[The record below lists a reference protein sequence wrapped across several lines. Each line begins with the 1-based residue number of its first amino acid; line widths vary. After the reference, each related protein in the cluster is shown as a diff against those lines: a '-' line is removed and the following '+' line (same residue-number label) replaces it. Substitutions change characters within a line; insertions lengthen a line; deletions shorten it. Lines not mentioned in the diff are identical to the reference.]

1 MHRFVLVA
9 ATGVAAIVLAS
20 ASAQA
25 ADSRSLS
32 TTSSE
37 PTISNLPKSGTL
49 RAETD
54 ITATPAAIPAPPPAP
69 SPDTPRYAPPPA
81 EPKAIEAPK
90 PVDTTRNT
98 EPVTTAPPP
107 RYSTRPAAV
116 ETTPP
121 PAATPYRQPPRQ
133 TNYRRSQMR
142 QASYG
147 RPHYRGHRW
156 NTGRIV
162 AALHRY
168 GIYW

>member
-1 MHRFVLVA
+1 MRRFALVA
-9 ATGVAAIVLAS
+9 AMVLAS
-20 ASAQA
+20 ASVQA
-25 ADSRSLS
+25 GDSRSLS

-37 PTISNLPKSGTL
+37 PTISNPQKPGAL

-98 EPVTTAPPP
+98 EPVTTAPPS

-121 PAATPYRQPPRQ
+121 PTATPYRQPPRQ

-162 AALHRY
+162 AALHSY